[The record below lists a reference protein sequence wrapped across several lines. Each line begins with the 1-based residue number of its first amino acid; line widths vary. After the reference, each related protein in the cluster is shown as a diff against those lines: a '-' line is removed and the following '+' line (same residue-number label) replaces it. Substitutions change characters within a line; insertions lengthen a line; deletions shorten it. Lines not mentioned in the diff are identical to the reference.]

1 VERCLIF
8 LDGKEYDMQL
18 AERVNRI
25 KPSPTFAAAAKAA
38 AMRAKGIEVISFG
51 QGEPDFD
58 TPVNI
63 KEAAYK
69 AIREGITKYTPASG
83 FNDLKDAIIQKLQR
97 DNGLTYDRSQVFA
110 SAGAKLCIYNLA
122 QAFFEAGDEVIVP
135 APYWVSYTDIVLL
148 MDATPVV
155 IPTSEQ
161 QGFKMSAAQLST
173 AITSRTKA
181 IILNSP
187 SNPTG
192 ATYTADELRILAEV
206 LRHKKILIIADDIY
220 EKFVYDGTVFK
231 SIASL
236 DKEIQDQTMVING
249 LSKTYAMTG
258 WRMGYAAGPA
268 PLIAAMDKI
277 QTQNV
282 SNPVSFCQKAAV
294 EALIGPQDSV
304 QEMIVEFDRR
314 RKYIVNR
321 LNAMPGIT
329 CFLPKGAFYVFPKV
343 SGLFGKKWGEK
354 KISNSSDVTDFLLEE
369 ARVAGVAGSGFGN
382 DHYIRFSYAT
392 SMTNIEKGMDQIQ
405 EALKKLQ

>member
-83 FNDLKDAIIQKLQR
+83 FNDLKDAIIQKFQR

-329 CFLPKGAFYVFPKV
+329 CFLPKGAFYVFPNV

>member
-1 VERCLIF
+1 
-8 LDGKEYDMQL
+8 MQL

-83 FNDLKDAIIQKLQR
+83 FNDLKDAIIQKFQR

-329 CFLPKGAFYVFPKV
+329 CFLPKGAFYVFPNV

>member
-1 VERCLIF
+1 
-8 LDGKEYDMQL
+8 MQL